1 MEIFVYDRDLR
12 HERVKPQMENLCKNP
27 GQKLHALAKIANHMW
42 GFARFGSIYTILKNL
57 KNTHGQVV
65 LFSQQ

>member
-1 MEIFVYDRDLR
+1 
-12 HERVKPQMENLCKNP
+12 MENLCKNP